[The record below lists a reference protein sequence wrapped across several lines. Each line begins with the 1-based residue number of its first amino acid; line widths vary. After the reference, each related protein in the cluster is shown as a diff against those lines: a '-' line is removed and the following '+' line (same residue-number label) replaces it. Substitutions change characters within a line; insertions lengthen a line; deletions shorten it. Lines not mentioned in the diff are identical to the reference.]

1 MIFLQASFPSLKK
14 VVDMMAF
21 LPWLFLGYHF
31 IDESFPVDVFF
42 DEGFLGGGVDV
53 GGGFGKFGVG
63 GGGADVGD

>member
-14 VVDMMAF
+14 VVDMVAF

-53 GGGFGKFGVG
+53 GGGF
-63 GGGADVGD
+63 